1 VSENSSKKR
10 LILDLRAVNKHI
22 WKQSVKFE
30 DLRIALSFLKTD
42 CHMIKFDITSAYHFI
57 EIYPPHTKFLGCS
70 WVDKDNK
77 ISYYK
82 FLVLP
87 FGLGSACYIF
97 TKVTRPLVKNGEA
110 KASHY

>member
-1 VSENSSKKR
+1 VSANSSKKR

-30 DLRIALSFLKTD
+30 DLRIALFLKKD
-42 CHMIKFDITSAYHFI
+42 CHMITFDITSAYHFI
-57 EIYPPHTKFLGCS
+57 EIYPPHTDFWGFS

-82 FLVLP
+82 FVVLP
-87 FGLGSACYIF
+87 FGFSSACYIF
-97 TKVTRPLVKNGEA
+97 TKVTRPLVKNGE
-110 KASHY
+110 KKESHY